1 MLVACGML
9 IICDICFVEIAS
21 FRDDKVLR
29 VFGKTVS
36 RNIMY
41 KNSRLRKSGFCT
53 GFSQAVLLFV
63 LDLIICYLA
72 TCILGAMVAVVLDVL
87 GYVWRDGDVFVHD
100 ISNYGD
106 SLAHGEGCEDG
117 ADS

>member
-53 GFSQAVLLFV
+53 GFSQAVLFYVEFV
-63 LDLIICYLA
+63 LSDLRTGLCG
-72 TCILGAMVAVVLDVL
+72 CRGA
-87 GYVWRDGDVFVHD
+87 
-100 ISNYGD
+100 
-106 SLAHGEGCEDG
+106 
-117 ADS
+117 